1 MTPIRT
7 YIVVPA
13 DFAEIIELGR
23 QMQQESVYRH
33 FNFSENKCAMLL
45 HTCITNPDTHFARI
59 AVTGADEIVGIL
71 LGEISEHYFGTDL
84 IASDY
89 LWYVAPAHR
98 GSKAGL
104 MLLND
109 FQAWAKERSA
119 AEVYI
124 GVSSGVSAEKTGA
137 LLCKLGY
144 DLVGG
149 NYKLRVV
156 V

>member
-1 MTPIRT
+1 MTNIRT
-7 YIVVPA
+7 YPIVPA
-13 DFAEIIELGR
+13 DFVEVIELGR
-23 QMQQESVYRH
+23 DMHQENVYRQ
-33 FNFSENKCAMLL
+33 FDFSPVKCAALL
-45 HTCITNPDTHFARI
+45 HACVTNPTTHFARI
-59 AVTGADEIVGIL
+59 AVTDADEIIGIL

-104 MLLND
+104 MLLNE
-109 FQAWAKERSA
+109 FQEWAKARDA
-119 AEVYI
+119 VEVYMGI
-124 GVSSGVSAEKTGA
+124 SSGLHAAKTGA
-137 LLCKLGY
+137 LLEKLGY

>member
-1 MTPIRT
+1 MTAIRT
-7 YIVVPA
+7 YSVVPS
-13 DFAEIIELGR
+13 DFTEIIELGR
-23 QMQQESVYRH
+23 CMHEESVYRH
-33 FNFSENKCAMLL
+33 FDFSPSKCAMLL
-45 HTCITNPDTHFARI
+45 HTCITNPKTHFARI
-59 AVTGADEIVGIL
+59 AVTSTDEIIGIL

-89 LWYVAPAHR
+89 LWYVAPEHR

-104 MLLND
+104 MLLNE
-109 FQAWAKERSA
+109 FQTWAKDHDA

-137 LLCKLGY
+137 LLEKFGY